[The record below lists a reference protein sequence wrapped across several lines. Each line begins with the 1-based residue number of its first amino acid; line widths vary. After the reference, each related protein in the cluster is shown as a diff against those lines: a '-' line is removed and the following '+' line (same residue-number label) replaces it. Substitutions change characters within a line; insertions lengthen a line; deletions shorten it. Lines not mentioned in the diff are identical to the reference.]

1 LVKLDILE
9 ADMGDMKLNLKGEK
23 DQQDAKVE
31 KVKASELLTWETPK
45 MEDVSEQVMAQ
56 PYIRFT

>member
-1 LVKLDILE
+1 MSKPNFETEGRRDTTRQETVQSPKLI
-9 ADMGDMKLNLKGEK
+9 EK
-23 DQQDAKVE
+23 SA
-31 KVKASELLTWETPK
+31 WETPK

>member
-1 LVKLDILE
+1 MSETV
-9 ADMGDMKLNLKGEK
+9 
-23 DQQDAKVE
+23 QQTTTEPRREEPTDRAAGSQQKM
-31 KVKASELLTWETPK
+31 TWETPT

>member
-1 LVKLDILE
+1 MSE
-9 ADMGDMKLNLKGEK
+9 QPTETRETR
-23 DQQDAKVE
+23 QDERITDAQDKM
-31 KVKASELLTWETPK
+31 TWETPQ